1 MSFSSVAYAAI
12 SLALL
17 AVAVAVTAGV
27 LLCLRRRRL
36 AERLLPV
43 FLALLVGATLVA
55 LVAVIRG
62 PADLEAQAQRTLV
75 LAWAAERAE
84 LARSGHFT
92 SSVARLEHL
101 NRDLEVE
108 LNNDGAVV
116 RVTRGPGRGNVTLWT
131 SLGPGT
137 RAQALMYPDGR
148 LEQIAARSAPSASQ
162 HGLVLANFRRRTP

>member
-1 MSFSSVAYAAI
+1 
-12 SLALL
+12 
-17 AVAVAVTAGV
+17 
-27 LLCLRRRRL
+27 
-36 AERLLPV
+36 
-43 FLALLVGATLVA
+43 
-55 LVAVIRG
+55 
-62 PADLEAQAQRTLV
+62 V

-92 SSVARLEHL
+92 TSVARLEHL

>member
-17 AVAVAVTAGV
+17 AVAVAITAGV

-43 FLALLVGATLVA
+43 FLALLVSATVVA

-62 PADLEAQAQRTLV
+62 PADLQQQAQRTLV
-75 LAWAAERAE
+75 LATAAERAE

-92 SSVARLEHL
+92 TSVARLERL
-101 NRDLEVE
+101 NRGLEAE
-108 LNNDGAVV
+108 LNVDGAVV
-116 RVTRGPGRGNVTLWT
+116 RVTRGPGRRNVTVWT

-137 RAQALMYPDGR
+137 RAQALLYPDGR
-148 LEQIAARSAPSASQ
+148 LEQIAGRNARSASQ
-162 HGLVLANFRRRTP
+162 HGLVLANYRRRTS